1 MPSVTPGYTFT
12 GPTDPITYTKLNL
25 IGQPTVAAIGTN
37 DVTTS
42 TIANLAV
49 TTAKLADDAVTTAK
63 IADDAVT
70 TDQIASGNTYDT
82 VTITNGA
89 TVSTGGV
96 TVTAGG
102 ITLGSGTPINMA
114 ASTET
119 PYGGSMSLLFGAGY
133 GNTRLITATGSTA
146 ATLTPASIPA
156 AGYLLIIRFN
166 AGATGG
172 NVITFGTGF
181 KTLTATP
188 TLTLATANKYY
199 SITFVSDGTDLI
211 EISRTASVG

>member
-1 MPSVTPGYTFT
+1 MPTVSPGYTFT
-12 GPTDPITYTKLNL
+12 GTNDPITYTKLNL
-25 IGQPTVAAIGTN
+25 LGQPTVAAVGPN

-82 VTITNGA
+82 VTITNGT

-102 ITLGSGTPINMA
+102 ITLGAGTPINMA
-114 ASTET
+114 ATTET
-119 PYGGSMSLLFGAGY
+119 PYSGAMSLTFSATK

-146 ATLTPASIPA
+146 STITPATIPA
-156 AGYLLIIRFN
+156 AGYVLIIRFN
-166 AGATGG
+166 AGSTGG
-172 NVITFGTGF
+172 NVITFGSGF

-199 SITFVSDGTDLI
+199 SIMFVSDGTDLV